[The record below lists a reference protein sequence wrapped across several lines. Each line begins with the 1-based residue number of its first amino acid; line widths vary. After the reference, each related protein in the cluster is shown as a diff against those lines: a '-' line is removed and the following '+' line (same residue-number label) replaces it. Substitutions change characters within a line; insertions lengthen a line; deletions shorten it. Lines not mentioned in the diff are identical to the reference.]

1 MAACC
6 CYVVAAWR
14 RRAEGRASQGP
25 RTVICAG
32 AAEEASG
39 GVLLLRGGG
48 VGASCGECA
57 SEGCGLQG
65 RLVGARIGE
74 RGRSE
79 APSPAWGSP
88 CVRVFRFVLFLTH
101 RP

>member
-1 MAACC
+1 MA
-6 CYVVAAWR
+6 R
-14 RRAEGRASQGP
+14 
-25 RTVICAG
+25 
-32 AAEEASG
+32 G

-48 VGASCGECA
+48 VAASCGATCVPGLRSAGARRRGRVAACCCYVVGAWGRRAGECA

-65 RLVGARIGE
+65 RLVGARGGE